1 MKAYSLF
8 VIVLSIIF
16 QKTNYNGF
24 YLIALV
30 GYPLILVNLKIDQ
43 VRFFTIIIIIVIL
56 CFIIIDENLS
66 SDTVC

>member
-24 YLIALV
+24 YLIASV
-30 GYPLILVNLKIDQ
+30 GYPLILVNLKID
-43 VRFFTIIIIIVIL
+43 
-56 CFIIIDENLS
+56 
-66 SDTVC
+66 